1 MNPFDI
7 LKNLNMDA
15 MKENLEKAQAE
26 LANIEATGSSGGN
39 IVKVTMNGRMEITR
53 VQLDPICV
61 DPREIKML
69 EDLIVA
75 AHHDAISKIREQI
88 KEKSGPLFGGMDLAG
103 LGL

>member
-7 LKNLNMDA
+7 LKNLNVDS

-26 LANIEATGSSGGN
+26 LATMEATGTSGGN
-39 IVKVTMNGRMEITR
+39 IVKITMNGRLEITR

-61 DPREIKML
+61 DPRDIKML

-75 AHHDAISKIREQI
+75 AHHDAVSKIREQI
-88 KEKSGPLFGGMDLAG
+88 KEKSGSLFGGMNLPG